1 MRNLSFYPF
10 FTADTTRVSIGAGS
24 TLISSW
30 ANALVANTF
39 GCGSHYLPRQ
49 HYTFHCISGRRVS
62 GRLMKSTSFIGGA
75 LIRGL
80 DTHRGG
86 QHWECFCKP
95 SPLSSRKFRSQ
106 ISIIKLPLGILPHGP
121 SSQHNTVVMVQSPPC
136 IVGGY
141 AFWFLDV
148 PPLRGQQCPPVLDYQ
163 TGTSPLPSSQA
174 TRRAGNSSDSAWRY
188 WRGKFLRHREIPTQS
203 RAGDLGCARG

>member
-1 MRNLSFYPF
+1 M
-10 FTADTTRVSIGAGS
+10 
-24 TLISSW
+24 
-30 ANALVANTF
+30 ANTS

-49 HYTFHCISGRRVS
+49 HYTFHCISGRRDT
-62 GRLMKSTSFIGGA
+62 GRSMKSTSFIGGA

-95 SPLSSRKFRSQ
+95 SPLSSCEFRSQ

-121 SSQHNTVVMVQSPPC
+121 SSQHSTVVTVQSPPC

-141 AFWFLDV
+141 AFRFHGI
-148 PPLRGQQCPPVLDYQ
+148 PPLRGHQCPPVLDYQ
-163 TGTSPLPSSQA
+163 TGTSPIPSSQA
-174 TRRAGNSSDSAWRY
+174 TRRAGNSSDS
-188 WRGKFLRHREIPTQS
+188 S
-203 RAGDLGCARG
+203 RR